1 MKQEIPVV
9 DFVKVAV
16 KLGLGFW
23 FLLGANG
30 IAAIVR
36 AVWAKGKTV

>member
-1 MKQEIPVV
+1 VV

-30 IAAIVR
+30 IVTALR
-36 AVWAKGKTV
+36 AVWAKGKAV